1 MVGAVT
7 RIFGVHN
14 LPLAED
20 VVQEA
25 FCRATDLWS
34 FRGVPENPS
43 AWLMA
48 TAKNCALDV
57 LRRERTTRTFVQE
70 LGRLLESEWTMAP
83 VVEELFMPNAIKDDQ
98 PRMIFSCCNPRLS
111 EESQVALILHI
122 LCGFSVDEIASAF
135 VRRQAAIEKR
145 NQASEEV
152 LADQRDCSMSQRRQ
166 ISALGCPRSGRRFTF
181 CSTRDIHG
189 ASPEASI
196 RSELCGA
203 SRTLHYR
210 PNRLI
215 QQQRTCD
222 LRPISPYVSERC
234 TPSIALGFI
243 GQLDRACRPGSIP
256 VGPGAIHEGLKLME
270 LSAEGS
276 ELSEFH
282 LESAIAATHATA
294 SSVEETDWS
303 RIVGFYDTLMTIKP
317 STIVALNR
325 AAIAVAERDGPERGL
340 AEIRATVDQER
351 LDGYQFYAAAI
362 GELELRSGRH
372 ELARQ
377 YFERAAAQA
386 RNRMER
392 GFLKRRTSDYEK

>member
-1 MVGAVT
+1 
-7 RIFGVHN
+7 
-14 LPLAED
+14 
-20 VVQEA
+20 
-25 FCRATDLWS
+25 
-34 FRGVPENPS
+34 
-43 AWLMA
+43 
-48 TAKNCALDV
+48 
-57 LRRERTTRTFVQE
+57 
-70 LGRLLESEWTMAP
+70 
-83 VVEELFMPNAIKDDQ
+83 
-98 PRMIFSCCNPRLS
+98 
-111 EESQVALILHI
+111 
-122 LCGFSVDEIASAF
+122 
-135 VRRQAAIEKR
+135 
-145 NQASEEV
+145 
-152 LADQRDCSMSQRRQ
+152 
-166 ISALGCPRSGRRFTF
+166 
-181 CSTRDIHG
+181 
-189 ASPEASI
+189 
-196 RSELCGA
+196 
-203 SRTLHYR
+203 
-210 PNRLI
+210 
-215 QQQRTCD
+215 
-222 LRPISPYVSERC
+222 
-234 TPSIALGFI
+234 
-243 GQLDRACRPGSIP
+243 
-256 VGPGAIHEGLKLME
+256 ME

-372 ELARQ
+372 KLARQ